1 MPLWFSFQHEEH
13 EGYTK
18 DTKNAGEGAGG
29 PGRCMTDATQPPP
42 RPRLACLRVDHTAI
56 VENWRYFR
64 KTAPSAA
71 VAAVVKADGYGL
83 GAIAASR
90 ALAGAGA
97 RVFFTATS
105 AEALAVRKA
114 LGEGPQV
121 FVLNGAL
128 PDDAD
133 MLLGA
138 KLTPVLSSLDQ
149 IKLWDARGPAGLHID
164 TGMNRLGLGPEELTP
179 AMVALKG
186 ATLALVMSHL
196 ACASE
201 PPHEKN
207 AIQLKRFIDAATLFP
222 KAPLSLASTGGILI
236 GPEYH
241 FDLVR
246 PGIGL
251 YGHGGLDANN
261 PQLSVAATIEAP
273 ILQVRDVEAGETFG
287 YGATFTAPQKMRTAT
302 VALGYAD
309 GYLRS
314 LSGRGYGFFA
324 GAKRAMLGRVS
335 MDLVI
340 LDVTG
345 CAEAQPG
352 AMVEFLG
359 PNAPLEEIAALAG
372 TAPYEVLTTFAGTV
386 RKTGRRS

>member
-1 MPLWFSFQHEEH
+1 M
-13 EGYTK
+13 
-18 DTKNAGEGAGG
+18 
-29 PGRCMTDATQPPP
+29 
-42 RPRLACLRVDHTAI
+42 
-56 VENWRYFR
+56 
-64 KTAPSAA
+64 
-71 VAAVVKADGYGL
+71 VKADGYGL
-83 GAIAASR
+83 GAVHTAR
-90 ALAGAGA
+90 ALAQAGA

-114 LGEGPQV
+114 VGDGPQV
-121 FVLNGAL
+121 FVLNGVTAE
-128 PDDAD
+128 DAE
-133 MLLGA
+133 MLSGA
-138 KLTPVLSSLDQ
+138 KLMPVLNSIAQ
-149 IKLWDARGPAGLHID
+149 IQLWNARGPAALHID
-164 TGMNRLGLGPEELTP
+164 TGMNRLGLGPEELAP

-196 ACASE
+196 ACASDVK
-201 PPHEKN
+201 HEKN
-207 AIQLKRFIDAATLFP
+207 AVQLKRFVDAATLFP

-236 GPEYH
+236 GPDYH

-251 YGHGGLDANN
+251 YGHGGLDADN
-261 PQLSVAATIEAP
+261 PALSAAATIEAP
-273 ILQVRDVEAGETFG
+273 ILQVRDVEPGETFG
-287 YGATFTAPQKMRTAT
+287 YGATFTATKKMRSAT

-314 LSGRGYGFFA
+314 LSGRGYGFLA
-324 GAKRAMLGRVS
+324 GAKRPLLGRVS

-359 PNAPLEEIAALAG
+359 VNAPLEDIAALSG
-372 TAPYEVLTTFAGTV
+372 TLPYEILTTFAGTV
-386 RKTGRRS
+386 RKTGARA